1 MQNNENNEMR
11 FDPYTG
17 EPIGSSGSPDA
28 ANKATEENASQ
39 HHVQEST
46 MSDQTGAPSDGQS
59 AQTSHSEENVPSF
72 QASATAQAQS
82 AKNEAGHDTT
92 NSFSAQTADGQYR
105 TADVSAS
112 HTIERPFASTSTDGN
127 SFGQNPGTYQYTPN
141 GAAQDNG
148 TSPHGAPHTSQHMH
162 TMSGGTVPPQHVH
175 KEKKKKEK
183 QPGRPFSRSAGV
195 VLIALCLVLTLALGV
210 VAGMWMSEG
219 QNGGYVSTVENAE
232 DDGTPQP
239 DLSTDSKLTV
249 ADDSDTEDGALSVA
263 GVSEKVS
270 DSVVEIV
277 TEYVQ
282 EGFLRGSYTSSGA
295 GSGVILTED
304 GYIVTNNHV
313 IDGAQNIHVRLHN
326 GDYYEAELVGT
337 DSVSDIA
344 VLKINATG
352 LSYATLGDS
361 SALVVGERCVAIG
374 NPLGTLGGT
383 VTDGIIS
390 AKDREITVEGETMV
404 LLQTNA
410 AVNPGNSGGGLF
422 NMRGELIGIVNAK
435 SSGDNV
441 EGLGFAIPINTA
453 SPIIDDL
460 INSGY
465 VHGRFALGV
474 SVLTIDNYQKAM
486 YYGVEEYGT
495 YIYQV
500 ESGSNAEKAGLKVG
514 DLILKADGK
523 EIETASDLQE
533 VLDSKTAGDTLELE
547 IDRDGETLTVTVTLM
562 ETVPESVV
570 SQ

>member
-1 MQNNENNEMR
+1 M
-11 FDPYTG
+11 P
-17 EPIGSSGSPDA
+17 
-28 ANKATEENASQ
+28 
-39 HHVQEST
+39 
-46 MSDQTGAPSDGQS
+46 
-59 AQTSHSEENVPSF
+59 
-72 QASATAQAQS
+72 
-82 AKNEAGHDTT
+82 
-92 NSFSAQTADGQYR
+92 
-105 TADVSAS
+105 
-112 HTIERPFASTSTDGN
+112 
-127 SFGQNPGTYQYTPN
+127 
-141 GAAQDNG
+141 
-148 TSPHGAPHTSQHMH
+148 
-162 TMSGGTVPPQHVH
+162 GGTVPPQHVH

-195 VLIALCLVLTLALGV
+195 VLIALCLVLTLALGI

-500 ESGSNAEKAGLKVG
+500 ESGSNAEKAGLQVG

>member
-1 MQNNENNEMR
+1 M
-11 FDPYTG
+11 
-17 EPIGSSGSPDA
+17 
-28 ANKATEENASQ
+28 
-39 HHVQEST
+39 
-46 MSDQTGAPSDGQS
+46 
-59 AQTSHSEENVPSF
+59 
-72 QASATAQAQS
+72 
-82 AKNEAGHDTT
+82 
-92 NSFSAQTADGQYR
+92 
-105 TADVSAS
+105 
-112 HTIERPFASTSTDGN
+112 
-127 SFGQNPGTYQYTPN
+127 
-141 GAAQDNG
+141 
-148 TSPHGAPHTSQHMH
+148 
-162 TMSGGTVPPQHVH
+162 
-175 KEKKKKEK
+175 
-183 QPGRPFSRSAGV
+183 
-195 VLIALCLVLTLALGV
+195 
-210 VAGMWMSEG
+210 
-219 QNGGYVSTVENAE
+219 
-232 DDGTPQP
+232 
-239 DLSTDSKLTV
+239 
-249 ADDSDTEDGALSVA
+249 
-263 GVSEKVS
+263 
-270 DSVVEIV
+270 
-277 TEYVQ
+277 
-282 EGFLRGSYTSSGA
+282 
-295 GSGVILTED
+295 
-304 GYIVTNNHV
+304 

>member
-17 EPIGSSGSPDA
+17 EPIGSSGSPDV
-28 ANKATEENASQ
+28 ANKATEENRSQ
-39 HHVQEST
+39 HHVQEPT
-46 MSDQTGAPSDGQS
+46 MSDQTGSQSNVQSD
-59 AQTSHSEENVPSF
+59 QTFCSEENVPSRQVPATE
-72 QASATAQAQS
+72 QAV
-82 AKNEAGHDTT
+82 KNEAGQDTT

-112 HTIERPFASTSTDGN
+112 HTIERPFASTSADGN

-162 TMSGGTVPPQHVH
+162 TMPGGTVPPQHAH

-295 GSGVILTED
+295 GSGVILTQD

-344 VLKINATG
+344 VLKINATK

-500 ESGSNAEKAGLKVG
+500 ESGSNAEKAGLQVG

>member
-17 EPIGSSGSPDA
+17 EPIGSSGSSDA

-39 HHVQEST
+39 HHVQEPT

-72 QASATAQAQS
+72 QASAT
-82 AKNEAGHDTT
+82 
-92 NSFSAQTADGQYR
+92 AQTADGQYR

-547 IDRDGETLTVTVTLM
+547 IDRDGQTLTVTVTLM